1 MNNPLGVNPSKGNHG
16 TTRGKEKNLLTSVGI
31 EPTTPLIYTSELIRV
46 VPCSTLIYTSEL
58 VLCSTILDLYTLFK
72 HKCENTFMGLND
84 RSLTNQKDGL
94 SNSLNLTSQD
104 FYVRLVDQKTK
115 ENNSVLVGRTI
126 SLPRSFLLSSLSTVC
141 HAG

>member
-1 MNNPLGVNPSKGNHG
+1 MNNPLGVSPSKGNHG

-31 EPTTPLIYTSELIRV
+31 ELIRV

-94 SNSLNLTSQD
+94 SNSLNLANQD
-104 FYVRLVDQKTK
+104 FYVRLVDQKNK

-126 SLPRSFLLSSLSTVC
+126 SLPRSF
-141 HAG
+141 